1 MAEKFSKKITKEKS
15 LLEILNIVYQGR
27 LKILLSIITFLVLA
41 FLYNMFS
48 TPVFESTAL
57 LKKETA
63 DNKGREDE
71 LYEIVKLQTS
81 DLLETEM
88 ELIKTNEVLGRVID
102 ELNLNIEL
110 NEIIDQNGNS
120 YKLKNVITDFPD
132 SGNNYSREISF
143 YLPRFKD
150 FHLINE
156 NIELELYIKKI
167 GEKQFELWNSKENKL
182 ITKLSDSPLDD
193 SDTLKDYHN
202 TDSLNLTK
210 PLVENKSWVTADTDF
225 ARFKF
230 NWDNAPVGSR
240 VIFSIKNYRK
250 FILNFSKGINVSRVG
265 HTDVFAI
272 SVQSPSPIACKI
284 IADHII
290 NNFREVRMEQQ
301 KQTVRYSFHF
311 VDEQLTEV
319 QKKLIDAESNLSNFK
334 GRGKIMSIDQNT
346 QELLNYQ
353 STLEAERLQTD
364 LLLSNYKDKASEIK
378 KELESSGYFNQSF
391 LEPSGEN
398 SGQSPFSGLMT
409 RLSELELQKLELL
422 QKRTEN
428 HPDVINIEEQIK
440 LVKEKLAGFNQ
451 HTLTAYK
458 IIINTLEN
466 KLRKI
471 DNLMAGFD
479 AKMQQLPAQETQMAR
494 LVREKDVY
502 EKIFKLLLDKREEMR
517 VAELS
522 QLQDIVIVDHPF
534 IPIKPIQPKKTLNML
549 IGLILGGFVGIVS
562 VFLVQLI
569 KLRHIDLDYL
579 EDELGM
585 SILALI
591 PNFDKSILNRMKK
604 SNDEKDKF
612 VTLNT
617 DDSGIS
623 ESYRLL
629 NTKLSHLDL
638 KGKTIMVTSCEENTG
653 KTTIVANLAITM
665 ALNDKNILIID
676 CDLRKGELSKLFNVF
691 NNSSGLIDFL
701 EKGTPP
707 VIYTKILKK
716 INIIPSGGLREN
728 SSILL
733 SSDRMKSIFE
743 KINTSAYD
751 YVIIDTPPVTRVVDT
766 LVLGKYVTNAL
777 LIVRPETSL
786 KESVMGGIQDLKQSQ
801 IKIVGIVANAIDIQ
815 SSYRYRY
822 SYGYGY
828 GYGQGNSKEGKGR
841 RHIVKKMSSTVF
853 KNSKVSS

>member
-1 MAEKFSKKITKEKS
+1 
-15 LLEILNIVYQGR
+15 
-27 LKILLSIITFLVLA
+27 
-41 FLYNMFS
+41 
-48 TPVFESTAL
+48 
-57 LKKETA
+57 
-63 DNKGREDE
+63 
-71 LYEIVKLQTS
+71 
-81 DLLETEM
+81 
-88 ELIKTNEVLGRVID
+88 
-102 ELNLNIEL
+102 
-110 NEIIDQNGNS
+110 
-120 YKLKNVITDFPD
+120 
-132 SGNNYSREISF
+132 
-143 YLPRFKD
+143 
-150 FHLINE
+150 
-156 NIELELYIKKI
+156 
-167 GEKQFELWNSKENKL
+167 
-182 ITKLSDSPLDD
+182 
-193 SDTLKDYHN
+193 
-202 TDSLNLTK
+202 
-210 PLVENKSWVTADTDF
+210 
-225 ARFKF
+225 
-230 NWDNAPVGSR
+230 
-240 VIFSIKNYRK
+240 
-250 FILNFSKGINVSRVG
+250 
-265 HTDVFAI
+265 
-272 SVQSPSPIACKI
+272 
-284 IADHII
+284 
-290 NNFREVRMEQQ
+290 
-301 KQTVRYSFHF
+301 
-311 VDEQLTEV
+311 
-319 QKKLIDAESNLSNFK
+319 
-334 GRGKIMSIDQNT
+334 
-346 QELLNYQ
+346 
-353 STLEAERLQTD
+353 
-364 LLLSNYKDKASEIK
+364 
-378 KELESSGYFNQSF
+378 F

-522 QLQDIVIVDHPF
+522 QLQDIVIVDDPF
-534 IPIKPIQPKKTLNML
+534 IPIKPIQPNKTLNML